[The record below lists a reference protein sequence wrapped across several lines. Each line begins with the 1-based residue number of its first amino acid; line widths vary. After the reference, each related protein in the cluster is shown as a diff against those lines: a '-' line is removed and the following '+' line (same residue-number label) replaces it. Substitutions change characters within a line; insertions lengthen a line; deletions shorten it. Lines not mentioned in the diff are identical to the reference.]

1 MLLHFSAW
9 YLTEFFWWRDE
20 VLLYP
25 RNTLYICTEAFPV
38 FWKLYNEGIISQE
51 LDSFNKPLG
60 LFICFNMF
68 RLQDDSTFK
77 TVTVLC

>member
-1 MLLHFSAW
+1 M
-9 YLTEFFWWRDE
+9 
-20 VLLYP
+20 YP
-25 RNTLYICTEAFPV
+25 RNRFSICTELLPV
-38 FWKLYNEGIISQE
+38 CWKLYNAGILSQE

-60 LFICFNMF
+60 LFIYFNMF